1 MNRSAVALLDR
12 ATQPVPARRYL
23 SIFRPSW
30 SPDLRGTI
38 ESITQLTPTSV
49 AIDLRPNHRWTGHR
63 SGQFVGV
70 GVEVEG
76 VLHHRTYSL
85 TSAPTDSSGA
95 RRGLIQIAVQRVDG
109 GLVSTHLTTDA
120 QVGDV
125 VRLTPPA
132 GEFVLPDSGDTASA
146 GLLFVTGGSG
156 ITPIIAMLRDLE
168 ARRRGGLPAT
178 PVRLIHH
185 SRDANSTMFGAELAR
200 LAAANDWLEVT
211 VVHSGTHL
219 TATRLDELCPD
230 WPQREVFACGPN
242 SLLEAVEQACAA
254 ADAADRLHLERF
266 LPVRRATTVT
276 TDPAHPT
283 VAHEATFARSAVTV
297 NPLAGETL
305 LESAE
310 RSGVLARSG
319 CRTGICHTCTT
330 RILSGCATE
339 IGGNAVHDAGAHVRI
354 CVTRSTDDIVLDL

>member
-23 SIFRPSW
+23 SIFRPAW
-30 SPDLRGTI
+30 SPELRGTI
-38 ESITQLTPTSV
+38 EAITRLTPTSV
-49 AIDLRPNHRWTGHR
+49 AIDLRPNHRWPGHR

-70 GVEVEG
+70 GVEVDG

-85 TSAPTDSSGA
+85 TSAPTDSSGG

-109 GLVSTHLTTDA
+109 GLVSTHLTSDA

-132 GEFVLPDSGDTASA
+132 GEFVMSDAAHTASA

-156 ITPIIAMLRDLE
+156 VTPIIGMLRDLE
-168 ARRRGGLPAT
+168 ACRRGGLPAT
-178 PVRLIHH
+178 RVRLIHH
-185 SRDANSTMFGAELAR
+185 SRDGRSTMFAEELGR
-200 LAAANDWLEVT
+200 LDEANPWLEVT

-219 TATRLDELCPD
+219 TSERLDELCPD
-230 WPQREVFACGPN
+230 WAQREVFACGPS
-242 SLLEAVEQACAA
+242 SLLEAVEAACAA
-254 ADAADRLHLERF
+254 AGAAERLHLERF
-266 LPVRRATTVT
+266 VPVRRSVT
-276 TDPAHPT
+276 ADPAHPT
-283 VAHEATFARSAVTV
+283 VAHEATFARSSVTV
-297 NPLAGETL
+297 APLAGETL
-305 LESAE
+305 LETAE
-310 RSGVLARSG
+310 RSGILARSG

-330 RILSGCATE
+330 RIVSGCATE

-354 CVTRSTDDIVLDL
+354 CVTRSADDIVLDL